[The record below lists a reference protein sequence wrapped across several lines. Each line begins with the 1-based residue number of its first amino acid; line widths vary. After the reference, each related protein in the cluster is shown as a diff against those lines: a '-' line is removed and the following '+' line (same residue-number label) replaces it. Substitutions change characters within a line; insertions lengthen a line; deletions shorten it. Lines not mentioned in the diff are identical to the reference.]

1 MGCRLCP
8 DFISTW
14 WKASRMSAQISTLMS
29 SAVISANF
37 KPLKWLTCCKPR
49 QFWKGMLNFST
60 RIMNESFAW
69 NILLLAMLKI
79 LKSTPQ
85 TMVISPWSLILLIL
99 ILVLFPCSLSSTATS
114 SLIKMIWL
122 SVSRW
127 AYVFSLLPVKLDIS
141 PRTSAE
147 INLIAFMCWYTNFYT
162 WISLMLFCRCFLKG
176 IMQSSVMFLWT
187 ILFKANNWG
196 FAKLRLMAT
205 LQAVE
210 AIPQVF
216 VPSFFPN

>member
-1 MGCRLCP
+1 
-8 DFISTW
+8 
-14 WKASRMSAQISTLMS
+14 
-29 SAVISANF
+29 
-37 KPLKWLTCCKPR
+37 
-49 QFWKGMLNFST
+49 
-60 RIMNESFAW
+60 
-69 NILLLAMLKI
+69 
-79 LKSTPQ
+79 
-85 TMVISPWSLILLIL
+85 MVISPWSLILLIL

-127 AYVFSLLPVKLDIS
+127 AYVFSLLPVKLDTS

-147 INLIAFMCWYTNFYT
+147 INFIAFMCWYTNFYT

-216 VPSFFPN
+216 APSFFSN